1 MIELVWFSKI
11 KNLFLCSLFGEVRIY
26 YKNSIEKDDIDGN
39 LVFVD
44 GSFYHNEPRSG
55 RDE

>member
-1 MIELVWFSKI
+1 MVSRSMMPNLVSVED
-11 KNLFLCSLFGEVRIY
+11 SLQA